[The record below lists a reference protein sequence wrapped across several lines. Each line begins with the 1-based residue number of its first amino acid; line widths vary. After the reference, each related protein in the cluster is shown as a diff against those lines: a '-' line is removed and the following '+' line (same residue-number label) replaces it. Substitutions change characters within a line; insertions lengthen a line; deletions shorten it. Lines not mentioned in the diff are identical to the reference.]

1 MARIYQTRNLIDPN
15 MIQMV
20 GNRADQNVAF
30 AARQNERNAQA
41 IRDIINPLGNAA
53 DEVNKYLMEKD
64 ALEKEKEKRMNAF
77 NQMNIEDPNVRA
89 SMLYWAQNPKADTSL
104 PQMYLSQYNQNQS
117 MKFHDK
123 LRTSEEQGRAQR
135 GLEYT
140 LAKLETVENALK
152 TDPNNPQLL
161 EQKNLLNSDRKFYR
175 DILGMPAIETTN
187 PQETPNP
194 QDTPNPQ
201 VGEPTVVP
209 PVEESPYTGMT
220 NEDLVKNIN
229 TLTDK
234 NAEWT
239 NEKEDEARKILSNI
253 KDPTTRKEMENKIN
267 TRGPTKE
274 KRIAAIQTRNNEMNS
289 WMNNF
294 DLSTIDA
301 SNYKTVVPEKW
312 RKYISVYSDMNGN
325 YHFEKIGDW
334 NK

>member
-15 MIQMV
+15 MIQYV
-20 GNRADQNVAF
+20 GNRADQNLAY
-30 AARQNERNAQA
+30 ANKQTERNAQA

-123 LRTSEEQGRAQR
+123 LRTSEEQSRAQR

-187 PQETPNP
+187 PQ
-194 QDTPNPQ
+194 DTSNQQ
-201 VGEPTVVP
+201 VDKSTVVP

-229 TLTDK
+229 TLIDK

-239 NEKEDEARKILSNI
+239 NEKEDEARKILPNI
-253 KDPTTRKEMENKIN
+253 KDPTVRKEMENKIN
-267 TRGPTKE
+267 TRGITKE
-274 KRIAAIQTRNNEMNS
+274 KKAEAWKLKVRTMNDY
-289 WMNNF
+289 MANPKLDENG
-294 DLSTIDA
+294 
-301 SNYKTVVPEKW
+301 VPIIPKEYGQYMKVNPAYGGW
-312 RKYISVYSDMNGN
+312 QVIKVG
-325 YHFEKIGDW
+325 EW
-334 NK
+334 

>member
-15 MIQMV
+15 MIQYV
-20 GNRADQNVAF
+20 GNRADQNLAY
-30 AARQNERNAQA
+30 ANKQTERNAQA
-41 IRDIINPLGNAA
+41 IRDIINPLGNVA

-187 PQETPNP
+187 PQSTPNP
-194 QDTPNPQ
+194 QG
-201 VGEPTVVP
+201 GEQTVVP
-209 PVEESPYTGMT
+209 PAEESPYAGMK
-220 NEDLVKNIN
+220 NDDIVKLIN
-229 TLTDK
+229 DEIDPKL
-234 NAEWT
+234 EWT
-239 NEKEDEARKILSNI
+239 NEREAKANELLSHIKEPTLKNHMETEIRK
-253 KDPTTRKEMENKIN
+253 KGK
-267 TRGPTKE
+267 TKE
-274 KRIAAIQTRNNEMNS
+274 RKAEEWKNQVRSMNDY
-289 WMNNF
+289 MTNPKLDENG
-294 DLSTIDA
+294 
-301 SNYKTVVPEKW
+301 VPIIPKEFG
-312 RKYISVYSDMNGN
+312 KYMKVNPAYGGWQVIKVG
-325 YHFEKIGDW
+325 EW
-334 NK
+334 